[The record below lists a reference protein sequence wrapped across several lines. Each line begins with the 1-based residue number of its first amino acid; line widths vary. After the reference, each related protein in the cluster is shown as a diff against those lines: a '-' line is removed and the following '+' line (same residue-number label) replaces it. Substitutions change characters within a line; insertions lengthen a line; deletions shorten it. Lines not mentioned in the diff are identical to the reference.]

1 MTFRMLSIGFL
12 LMGAACASSPA
23 PISTSSKTK
32 ARLATPSVSPMPSIP
47 NRTKDLYTPLP
58 KDWDYALPDRAVYNQ
73 KDKRWAKDT
82 LGNTKDSMAA
92 YGCLVTATSMALS
105 NLGFQTDPKDF
116 NARMTKVDGFTSRG
130 WMVWS
135 GIEKVTDG
143 KATFKFYD
151 TVSDDIIEGCM
162 ADGFYPLARF
172 ILPNG
177 RDHWSMI
184 VGRSSKGF
192 HMRDPLR
199 VSKQPLIF
207 PRGSDA
213 FKSVR
218 CVGMTG

>member
-1 MTFRMLSIGFL
+1 MSRALYLFGFAVL
-12 LMGAACASSPA
+12 VVACSSAPQPIQTPQSRASLPSSPNA
-23 PISTSSKTK
+23 
-32 ARLATPSVSPMPSIP
+32 SVKSRTFSPVP
-47 NRTKDLYTPLP
+47 R
-58 KDWDYALPDRAVYNQ
+58 DWDYALPDRAIYSQ

-82 LGNTKDSMAA
+82 LGNTKDSMAG
-92 YGCLVTATSMALS
+92 YGCLVTATAMALT
-105 NLGFQTDPKDF
+105 NLGFKTDPKDF
-116 NARMTKVDGFTSRG
+116 NARMTKVGGFNTRG

-143 KATFKFYD
+143 KATYKFYD
-151 TVSDDIIEGCM
+151 TVSDEIIEGCL
-162 ADGFYPLARF
+162 AEGFYPLARF

-184 VGRSSKGF
+184 VGKSDKGF

-218 CVGMTG
+218 CVGMAG

>member
-1 MTFRMLSIGFL
+1 MTLRMLSLSFVL
-12 LMGAACASSPA
+12 FCASCASSPA
-23 PISTSSKTK
+23 PISTKTKTK
-32 ARLATPSVSPMPSIP
+32 AEPSISSITQAP
-47 NRTKDLYTPLP
+47 PKDGPKFFTPVP
-58 KDWDYALPDRAVYNQ
+58 KDWDYALLDRAIYNQ

-92 YGCLVTATSMALS
+92 YGCLVTATAMALT
-105 NLGFQTDPKDF
+105 NLGFQTNPKDF
-116 NARMTKVDGFTSRG
+116 NARMSQVGGFNARG

-151 TVSDDIIEGCM
+151 TVSDEIIEGCL

-184 VGRSSKGF
+184 VGKSDKGF

-199 VSKQPLIF
+199 VSEHPLIF

-218 CVGMTG
+218 CVGMAG

>member
-1 MTFRMLSIGFL
+1 
-12 LMGAACASSPA
+12 
-23 PISTSSKTK
+23 
-32 ARLATPSVSPMPSIP
+32 MPS
-47 NRTKDLYTPLP
+47 RTYSPVP
-58 KDWDYALPDRAVYNQ
+58 SDWDYALPDRAIYNQ

-82 LGNTKDSMAA
+82 LGNTSDSMAG
-92 YGCLVTATSMALS
+92 YGCLVTATAMALT
-105 NLGFQTDPKDF
+105 NLGFQTDPADF
-116 NARMTKVDGFTSRG
+116 NARMTKAGGFNKRG

-135 GIEKVTDG
+135 GIEKVTNN
-143 KATFKFYD
+143 KATYKFYD
-151 TVSDDIIEGCM
+151 TVSDEIIEGCM

-184 VGRSSKGF
+184 VGKSDKGF

-199 VSKQPLIF
+199 VSEQPLIF

-218 CVGMTG
+218 CVGMAG